1 MSFTVTLYQ
10 FTKKENSTA
19 RPSGTGTAYP
29 CVVRTDTGIVN
40 PTIELNLGLTN
51 SPANYNYA
59 YIAEFGRY
67 YFIDEWI
74 FSNRLWLARM
84 SVDALATFKPQ
95 VGAASLYILRASAD
109 YDGSIIDNKYPTKT
123 GSTLIKNIESYLW
136 EQSVSSGCF
145 VIGVVGQNPKYGSIN
160 YYVCDA
166 VALAAIA
173 DGLVNQ
179 VITDGNDFDVNEL
192 SKGLQLNLVDPLSY
206 IKSCVYIPIAF
217 NSMPGS
223 SIGSTINIYK
233 YNISISGN
241 IKELRAVPYIEI
253 TRTITLEKH
262 PQTQSRGNFVNNA
275 PFTTIQLTV
284 PPFGIIEIDTSIT
297 CNKSSLSFIAR
308 VDVPTGAGI
317 LTVSCDGTLL
327 NKLQSQVGVSVVL
340 SQVARDYLNNPIM
353 STIGQAAASAGGLIA
368 SVIDFTTENSML
380 GTVNKLMG
388 NPIKGSSSGIVDAAG
403 ALGIRT
409 NSIGSGGSY
418 AQFMDNPRIDYQ
430 FLILVDDDINHNG
443 RPLCQMRTPASL
455 GGYML
460 VQDGDIPI
468 PGTAQEARQVR
479 AYLEGGFYY
488 E

>member
-10 FTKKENSTA
+10 FSKKENSTA

-84 SVDALATFKPQ
+84 SVDVLATFKPQ

-123 GSTLIKNIESYLW
+123 GSTYQAVFKDNPWSTQTINGTYIIGFVCKYPSAG
-136 EQSVSSGCF
+136 SVRYIACDVDAMMSILQGLMND
-145 VIGVVGQNPKYGSIN
+145 VV
-160 YYVCDA
+160 
-166 VALAAIA
+166 
-173 DGLVNQ
+173 
-179 VITDGNDFDVNEL
+179 TTGNEFGNFDEL
-192 SKGLQLNLVDPLSY
+192 SQQLQLNLIDPIQY
-206 IKSCVYIPIAF
+206 IKSCVYIPLPISRF
-217 NSMPGS
+217 QGS
-223 SIGSTINIYK
+223 QLSSPINIYN
-233 YNISISGN
+233 YDIPFTGV
-241 IKELRAVPYIEI
+241 IKNVPGTSFTTEVNFVFD
-253 TRTITLEKH
+253 LPKH
-262 PQTQSRGNFVNNA
+262 PQTAARGNFVNCA
-275 PFTTIQLTV
+275 PYTDLQLSV
-284 PPFGIIEIDTSIT
+284 PPFGVIQLDTTIT
-297 CNKSSLSFIAR
+297 CNWETVAITIR
-308 VDVPTGAGI
+308 IDIPTGKGV
-317 LTVSCDGTLL
+317 LQVFCNG
-327 NKLQSQVGVSVVL
+327 KLVTKQETQLGVSVVL
-340 SQVARDYLNNPIM
+340 SQVTRDYFGAAM
-353 STIGQAAASAGGLIA
+353 SAATGTANVIGSALTGNIGGAI
-368 SVIDFTTENSML
+368 
-380 GTVNKLMG
+380 G
-388 NPIKGSSSGIVDAAG
+388 SGISAIGNAYQSM
-403 ALGIRT
+403 IPKS
-409 NSIGSGGSY
+409 NSIGAGGSY
-418 AQFMDNPRIDYQ
+418 AQFYERPRLDAQ
-430 FLILVDDDINHNG
+430 FFEVVDDDINHNG